1 MRVFLLLFS
10 SLLFSAALHA
20 QTPAATGL
28 SPQVIVLGKSNR
40 FGPVSTPSVPYTVD
54 MTVLVALTASGL
66 FQTDATERIYLV
78 RGGKCQQIDY
88 RAMHR
93 DPSKD
98 LPLQPWDVLLV
109 NPPR

>member
-1 MRVFLLLFS
+1 MRAFLLLV
-10 SLLFSAALHA
+10 SLLLSSTTLSAQA
-20 QTPAATGL
+20 PAATEL
-28 SPQVIVLGKSNR
+28 LPQVVVLGRSNR
-40 FGPVSTPSVPYTVD
+40 FGPVSTPSVSYTTD

-66 FQTDATERIYLV
+66 IQTDRTERVYLV

-88 RAMHR
+88 RAMLR
-93 DPSKD
+93 DPNKD